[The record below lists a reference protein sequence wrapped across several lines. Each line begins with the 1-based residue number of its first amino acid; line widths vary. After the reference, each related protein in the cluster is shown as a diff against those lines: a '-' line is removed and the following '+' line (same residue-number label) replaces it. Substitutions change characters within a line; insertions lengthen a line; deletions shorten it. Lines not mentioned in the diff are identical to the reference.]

1 MRVYNVA
8 LSLAVASAT
17 ISSTN
22 ASDRA
27 SAGVVQI
34 DVAADTPVL
43 DVLSTNADR
52 KLGKSSKSSKGSKG
66 GNRNRAGAGSKSSK
80 GSKSGNVNRAGDDDS
95 SSSKSKK
102 KKRRS
107 NKKKN
112 RAKKNKDT
120 AKREPVIINKAD
132 NSETDGKA
140 AATPSPTEA
149 PSKTPTASPT
159 KAPSKTPTASPTDPP
174 SKTPTPSPTDA
185 LSKTPTVPLGAVDSY
200 TFTATTFAPT
210 FKPTNT
216 PTVPPS
222 ESPVA
227 SPKSNLNAN
236 TYQCFYEQGIN
247 ICFTY
252 NDDSTCEMSIENR
265 DCSCCL
271 YTNIN
276 HPVIMSFD
284 CTNLGPEWG
293 GMGACLAPDT
303 RAAELNFPSEDG
315 I

>member
-1 MRVYNVA
+1 M
-8 LSLAVASAT
+8 T
-17 ISSTN
+17 
-22 ASDRA
+22 
-27 SAGVVQI
+27 G
-34 DVAADTPVL
+34 

-66 GNRNRAGAGSKSSK
+66 GNVNRAGGSSSKSSK
-80 GSKSGNVNRAGDDDS
+80 GNKSGNVNRAGGDDS

-102 KKRRS
+102 KKKRS
-107 NKKKN
+107 NNKKN

-120 AKREPVIINKAD
+120 AKREPVIVNKAD
-132 NSETDGKA
+132 NSETDGDGVIANKA

-185 LSKTPTVPLGAVDSY
+185 PSKTPTVPLGAVDSY
-200 TFTATTFAPT
+200 TFTATTIAPT

-216 PTVPPS
+216 PTVLPS

-227 SPKSNLNAN
+227 SPKSDLNAN

-252 NDDSTCEMSIENR
+252 NDDQTCEMSIENR

-271 YTNIN
+271 YTDIN

-293 GMGACLAPDT
+293 GMGACLSPDT